1 MALAFGGGLLV
12 ALRLLLLLD
21 VGVCGLELA
30 GDRDLEKNS
39 APADQGQ
46 WFPYAQRVEF

>member
-12 ALRLLLLLD
+12 ARRLLLLLD

-30 GDRDLEKNS
+30 GDRDLEKDS
-39 APADQGQ
+39 ARADQGRRI
-46 WFPYAQRVEF
+46 PYAQRVEF